1 MGTVATKRPPTVLLR
16 ESQLEV
22 EGQQLSPGRQWQSLE
37 ATALEARAATVAAK
51 DQEAFIL

>member
-37 ATALEARAATVAAK
+37 ATALEARAATDAAK